1 MRDHLTTLKQ
11 FLLARREDILGSM
24 QGRFTA
30 RSGAARK
37 PDPSGKET
45 RPWDPRAAAEAIL
58 DLLARTESGETDPP
72 RDTPLFQQNPW
83 EGEVSFLEFAHF
95 LDDLQRTIVD
105 GAIAEGLLD
114 PREEEALAREMERI
128 AEQFPPSRRR
138 HRVPLTFEPRRALP
152 FDEETMQSERLAVT
166 GQLAAGVAH
175 EIGNP
180 LTSISSIVQI
190 LRRKTEDPFFTEQL
204 NHIKVSIDRIARI
217 VHELVDF
224 ARPSPF
230 NPQPTNLND
239 IIHTAIGIMKYDR
252 RVKRIEI
259 ETILAEH
266 LPTLMLA
273 KDQILQVFINLMINA
288 ADAMNGVGKIRI
300 RSWTEGEYV
309 CAAVADT
316 GCGIPRIILPRIFDP
331 FFTTK
336 GVGEGTGLGLS
347 VSYGIIQ
354 KHNGRIEVDS
364 TVGEGSTFLVK
375 FPIETSA

>member
-1 MRDHLTTLKQ
+1 MRESLTALKQ
-11 FLLARREDILGSM
+11 FLLAHREDILGKMMESPASLRSTA
-24 QGRFTA
+24 GRPE
-30 RSGAARK
+30 S
-37 PDPSGKET
+37 SGKEN
-45 RPWDPRAAAEAIL
+45 RPWDPRSAAEAIL
-58 DLLARTESGETDPP
+58 DLLTRMDNSDADPP
-72 RDTPLFQQNPW
+72 REMPLFQQNPW
-83 EGEVSFLEFAHF
+83 EGDVTFLEFVHF
-95 LDDLQRTIVD
+95 LHDLEQTILNGARADGSVD
-105 GAIAEGLLD
+105 PHDEAALV
-114 PREEEALAREMERI
+114 RELERI
-128 AEQFPPSRRR
+128 AEQFPQTKRR
-138 HRVPLTFEPRRALP
+138 HRVPLSFEPRRNLP

-230 NPQPTNLND
+230 NPQPANLND

-273 KDQILQVFINLMINA
+273 KDQILQIFINLMINA

-300 RSWTEGEYV
+300 RSWADDEFV
-309 CAAVADT
+309 SASVADT

-364 TVGEGSTFLVK
+364 TVGEGSVFLVK
-375 FPIETSA
+375 FPLEPPA